1 MLKVSMIIQTHLS
14 DILIE
19 ALIPSMAVQ
28 VVKRTAFIKLLLYKY
43 PDTTTLVDADA
54 EWDEFVGQ

>member
-1 MLKVSMIIQTHLS
+1 MIIQTHLS